1 MALVRGST
9 ARSQRSGSP
18 LFLPAYQLQ
27 AVQPMMLFFFYFCLC
42 SRPAH
47 DRIALHLSDPA
58 VRPRARRGLVWSATE
73 VINLIELV

>member
-27 AVQPMMLFFFYFCLC
+27 AVQPMTLFIFAYAAGL
-42 SRPAH
+42 H

-58 VRPRARRGLVWSATE
+58 VRPRARRRLVCSATE

>member
-27 AVQPMMLFFFYFCLC
+27 AVQPMTLFIFAYAAGLLT
-42 SRPAH
+42 
-47 DRIALHLSDPA
+47 IASPCIFPILPFVLG
-58 VRPRARRGLVWSATE
+58 RAE
-73 VINLIELV
+73 D